1 MEDLPSPIA
10 FPILRV
16 IFCSI
21 FTASETVLPTY
32 VKFVHTESGWF
43 LILIALGTSSVT
55 FKWLIK
61 TLRLFDVGLQTE
73 L

>member
-32 VKFVHTESGWF
+32 VKFVHTVSGWF

-55 FKWLIK
+55 LKWLIK